1 MGSSKNA
8 PGKNAPGKMSPR
20 KLPPRKLSPSRKIA
34 PPPGKLPPINFFC
47 EFFLIS
53 SFYFYDNFRP

>member
-1 MGSSKNA
+1 MMYLAGKKGTRKNA
-8 PGKNAPGKMSPR
+8 PGKNAP
-20 KLPPRKLSPSRKIA
+20 RKIR
-34 PPPGKLPPINFFC
+34 PPPQENYPPGKLSPMKFLC

>member
-1 MGSSKNA
+1 MGSR
-8 PGKNAPGKMSPR
+8 KNAPGKMSPR
-20 KLPPRKLSPSRKIA
+20 KLPPRKLSPSWKIA
-34 PPPGKLPPINFFC
+34 PPGKLPPIKLFC